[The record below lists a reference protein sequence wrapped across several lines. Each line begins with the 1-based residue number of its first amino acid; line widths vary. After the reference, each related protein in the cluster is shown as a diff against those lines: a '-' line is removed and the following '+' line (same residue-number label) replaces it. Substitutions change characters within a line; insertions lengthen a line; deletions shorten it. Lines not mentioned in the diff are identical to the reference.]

1 MIIVYDIETF
11 ANCFTYT
18 GYDVISK
25 EFDVFVIHD
34 ELGSDLEA
42 FQKYMLDL
50 KKKKAGMVGFN
61 NVFFDWP
68 VVRAI
73 MLDEV
78 RTAAQIYSLVQSII
92 KDDKRGYTTQEIAQL
107 DLYLLNH
114 YDNKSRNTSLKAL
127 EVSCGWDNVMDM
139 PLDHTKPVSKIDL
152 EKLLKYNKNDVEFTA
167 YFFTLC
173 HDKVELRKK
182 IGKKYNLKVINKSD
196 VVIGES
202 IFLKYLSVAM
212 DMPVRDLKEIR
223 GRRADVPLK
232 DIILPNIKFET
243 PEFNKLLRLMQET
256 VSSSNFLN
264 KFVENLKTGVT
275 TNELLEKFRDN
286 NLRVQRI
293 AQQKKSFSF
302 SVNFGGMKLD
312 YGVGGIHGCL
322 PPSVYSSSKTHKILD
337 IDVKSYYP
345 NLFIQNNLHP
355 RQMDARAF
363 VKVYS
368 DIYQERVK
376 AQLDGDKL
384 TSDALKL
391 ALNGMFGKTG
401 SDVSC
406 FYDPFVFYAVTVNG
420 QLFLSMLIERLVAAG
435 AELLQVNTDG
445 VTIKISATQE
455 KEAQIM
461 AVCKKWEQET
471 KLTLEYA
478 HYSKMI
484 IRDVNNYIAV
494 GVDGKAKEKGIFET
508 KKDWHKDNSYMVVPI
523 AVGEYLINGTP
534 FEQTLR
540 SHPNILDF
548 CGRYKASKGWHV
560 EYVYLDGD
568 REKRMDFGKIYRFLP
583 VTRGGVSLKINK
595 DGREHQLCE
604 GYQTYPFNQKTA
616 FDMNNL
622 NYGFFERECRKLID
636 LIQPPQMTLF

>member
-1 MIIVYDIETF
+1 MIVIYDIETF

-42 FQKYMLDL
+42 FQTYLLDL

-68 VVRAI
+68 IVRAI

-78 RTAAQIYSLVQSII
+78 RTAAQIYSLTQSII
-92 KDDKRGYTTQEIAQL
+92 KDDKRGYTNQEIAQL

-139 PLDHTKPVSKIDL
+139 PLDHTKPVSKVDL

-167 YFFTLC
+167 HFFTLC

-223 GRRADVPLK
+223 GKRADVPLK
-232 DIILPNIKFET
+232 NIILPNVKFET
-243 PEFNKLLRLMQET
+243 PQFNKLVKLMQET
-256 VSSSNFLN
+256 VSSSNFLK
-264 KFVENLKTGVT
+264 KFVDNLKTGVT
-275 TNELLEKFRDN
+275 TNELLEKFKDN

-322 PPSVYSSSKTHKILD
+322 PPGVYSSSKTHKILD

-420 QLFLSMLIERLVAAG
+420 QLFLSMLIERLVATG
-435 AELLQVNTDG
+435 AQLLQVNTDG
-445 VTIKISATQE
+445 VTIKIGATPE

-478 HYSKMI
+478 NYSKMI

-494 GVDGKAKEKGIFET
+494 GVDGKVKEKGIFET

-523 AVGEYLINGTP
+523 AVREYLINDTP
-534 FEQTLR
+534 IEETLR
-540 SHPNILDF
+540 NHPNI
-548 CGRYKASKGWHV
+548 
-560 EYVYLDGD
+560 
-568 REKRMDFGKIYRFLP
+568 
-583 VTRGGVSLKINK
+583 
-595 DGREHQLCE
+595 
-604 GYQTYPFNQKTA
+604 
-616 FDMNNL
+616 
-622 NYGFFERECRKLID
+622 
-636 LIQPPQMTLF
+636 